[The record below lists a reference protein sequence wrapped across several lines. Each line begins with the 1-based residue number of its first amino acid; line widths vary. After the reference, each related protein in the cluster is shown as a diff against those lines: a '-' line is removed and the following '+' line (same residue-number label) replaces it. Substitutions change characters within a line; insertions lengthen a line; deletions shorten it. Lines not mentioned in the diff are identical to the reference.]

1 MNLQWHWVY
10 TGLAYSGASLTSWEE
25 VDSLALVG
33 HASSDGITIKIPSGV
48 DVLLYQTALH
58 LIFSYWV
65 V

>member
-48 DVLLYQTALH
+48 DVVLYRTA
-58 LIFSYWV
+58 
-65 V
+65 